1 MLVTK
6 SYLKCWVSIAVN
18 VEIFLLY
25 TWIYLARPTQDDR
38 QLLVQL
44 IEEQRKVRQNQRA
57 LGWALLGFV
66 AGTLVALLTV
76 FH

>member
-1 MLVTK
+1 MYAKILPMLPRLMHD
-6 SYLKCWVSIAVN
+6 YLQ
-18 VEIFLLY
+18 
-25 TWIYLARPTQDDR
+25 RPAQDDR

-44 IEEQRKVRQNQRA
+44 IQEQRKVRQNQRA

-66 AGTLVALLTV
+66 AGTLVALLAV